1 MADIGPGSVV
11 EGRYRIDRVLASGAE
26 EAYRGVVLRGGRAVE
41 LVVVAPPVAQTLRR
55 VILLSHP
62 NLATLL
68 EVVPRPAGYAL
79 AVFEAIEGTSLS
91 DLLAVEPTLDP
102 MRAAMIA
109 AAIGEALTALHQRGG
124 AHGLVR
130 PASVVVEPDET
141 RAAVLSY
148 APSPPPPSPFQS
160 PERGVG
166 PPSPADDVWALAA
179 TLHTM
184 ILGTPPPA
192 AGYSSRSSVVRAGV
206 NDLGLATLLA
216 NCLARRPEQRVTL
229 VAPVRDAL
237 LGFRPAPTVAT
248 PSRPPSLWPPSD
260 AIEAVP
266 ALRPAPSRTTPPAA
280 AGAQA
285 PFEDGRYDEAKPV
298 ADFPPATGP
307 SDGEPALGAHPAG
320 ARPRGGQA
328 QLRWGAVALAV
339 VAAGALA
346 AATLVRPGPRRD
358 PGAAAGGEPR
368 PRALGAEA
376 RAARG
381 PAPPVAPSGTL
392 ATRGTAG
399 GGEPLGDDDPHGG
412 GAVPAASLP
421 SEEEIAACVE
431 RVSPAGSFHEP
442 PQVAWLCELSDPR
455 AGYRRMKVAVVRGSA
470 GRLTEAMSLWSR
482 LNWYGMA
489 AVAVLRGACCGEPR
503 PFELP
508 PTTGCDD
515 TAAALDG
522 LARAVAARQQLGP
535 AVERYARSIGCQSAA
550 GRSAYFHLEAS
561 LGGGEATT
569 FQEFLDYVHK
579 QR

>member
-11 EGRYRIDRVLASGAE
+11 EDRYRIDQIVASGPE
-26 EAYRGVVLRGGRAVE
+26 EAYRGVVLRGGRPVE

-79 AVFEAIEGTSLS
+79 AVFEAIEGPSLA

-102 MRAAMIA
+102 VRAAMIA
-109 AAIGEALTALHQRGG
+109 GAVGEALTALHQRGG

-184 ILGTPPPA
+184 VLGTPPPI

-206 NDLGLATLLA
+206 ADLGLAALLA

-237 LGFRPAPTVAT
+237 VSFRPATTVAV
-248 PSRPPSLWPPSD
+248 PSRPPSRWPASD
-260 AIEAVP
+260 AVEA
-266 ALRPAPSRTTPPAA
+266 ALETGPSPSRTTPPSR
-280 AGAQA
+280 AGADA
-285 PFEDGRYDEAKPV
+285 PSGSTPRGEAMPV
-298 ADFPPATGP
+298 ADVPAATEHT
-307 SDGEPALGAHPAG
+307 DGEPALAATPAA
-320 ARPRGGQA
+320 ARPGGGRA
-328 QLRWGAVALAV
+328 LLGWVAVGLAV
-339 VAAGALA
+339 VAVCALA
-346 AATLVRPGPRRD
+346 ATTLFRPGIPV
-358 PGAAAGGEPR
+358 PPSAAASGAPR
-368 PRALGAEA
+368 PNAAGSEA
-376 RAARG
+376 TVARG
-381 PAPPVAPSGTL
+381 PAPPVASS
-392 ATRGTAG
+392 TRNAG
-399 GGEPLGDDDPHGG
+399 SRGEPSDDEDRQGDR
-412 GAVPAASLP
+412 AVAPASLP
-421 SEEEIAACVE
+421 SEEEIAACVA
-431 RVSPAGSFHEP
+431 RVSPPGSFHEP
-442 PQVAWLCELSDPR
+442 PRVAWLCEVPDPR

-470 GRLTEAMSLWSR
+470 GQLTPAMSLWSR

-515 TAAALDG
+515 TAAALDE
-522 LARAVAARQQLGP
+522 LARAVAAREQIGP
-535 AVERYARSIGCQSAA
+535 AVARYARSVGCQSAS
-550 GRSAYFHLEAS
+550 GRSAYFDLEAS

-569 FQEFLDYVHK
+569 FQEVLDFVQK